1 MPWDLNLAFGQF
13 GAGGAGLPDDLPD
26 PGQLPEGVD
35 PSQLP
40 QGGGPP
46 GGGGQ
51 AGPGAFGGGNVLVER
66 FLENADFEQ
75 LYQERLDY
83 FRSDLFDSGAAD
95 ELLDARVATLA
106 TEPDVVAAATVDEE
120 AATLRESITSVTSA
134 GDCATSGP
142 RACGSQIDGSDLT
155 PGLC

>member
-1 MPWDLNLAFGQF
+1 M
-13 GAGGAGLPDDLPD
+13 
-26 PGQLPEGVD
+26 
-35 PSQLP
+35 
-40 QGGGPP
+40 
-46 GGGGQ
+46 
-51 AGPGAFGGGNVLVER
+51 ER

-134 GDCATSGP
+134 GD
-142 RACGSQIDGSDLT
+142 
-155 PGLC
+155 